1 MMQNRGDVWLVS
13 WEEWSIVCDV
23 DRVWATAIVRGGE
36 GGVNVAGCSVRDEKS
51 GKE

>member
-1 MMQNRGDVWLVS
+1 MACVVGRMEHCVRRGQSLG
-13 WEEWSIVCDV
+13 
-23 DRVWATAIVRGGE
+23 DRYSPGGE